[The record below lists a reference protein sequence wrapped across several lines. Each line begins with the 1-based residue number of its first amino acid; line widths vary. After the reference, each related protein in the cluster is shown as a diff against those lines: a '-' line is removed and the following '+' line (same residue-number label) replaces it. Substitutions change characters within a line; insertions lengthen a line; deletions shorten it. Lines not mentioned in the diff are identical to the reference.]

1 MLNFVKIFNLRVAII
16 TLIVLCYLPVIGQK
30 KANYFLNDNKYYLK
44 GTFQKYHAALGS
56 GDGILLKIELPVQI
70 FKKNYTVDSF
80 FIEKKYFPITIIET
94 DNKKYA
100 EINIFQSK
108 NPISSDMGEAV
119 SQNNFENL
127 SFEKIKSSL
136 MISKNGVNR
145 SLQVSGYSEITNLS
159 KY

>member
-1 MLNFVKIFNLRVAII
+1 MLNFAKIFNLRAAII
-16 TLIVLCYLPVIGQK
+16 TLIMLCYLPVIGQK
-30 KANYFLNDNKYYLK
+30 KANYFLNENKYYLK

-70 FKKNYTVDSF
+70 FKKKYTIDSL
-80 FIEKKYFPITIIET
+80 FIEKKYFPITIIEI
-94 DNKKYA
+94 NKIKFA

-108 NPISSDMGEAV
+108 NLISSDMGEAL
-119 SQNNFENL
+119 SQNHFENL
-127 SFEKIKSSL
+127 SFEQIKSSL

-145 SLQVSGYSEITNLS
+145 SLQVSGYSEITNLN

>member
-119 SQNNFENL
+119 SQNYFENV